1 MDKEYKKKKY
11 EMFSSPKAKRAEIEE
26 VLAIAQELT
35 DAGYGNI
42 WFTLAN
48 EEETREKGQN
58 EVEKNNKGRK

>member
-1 MDKEYKKKKY
+1 MKKKT

-42 WFTLAN
+42 WFTL
-48 EEETREKGQN
+48 EEEDNDDEN
-58 EVEKNNKGRK
+58 I